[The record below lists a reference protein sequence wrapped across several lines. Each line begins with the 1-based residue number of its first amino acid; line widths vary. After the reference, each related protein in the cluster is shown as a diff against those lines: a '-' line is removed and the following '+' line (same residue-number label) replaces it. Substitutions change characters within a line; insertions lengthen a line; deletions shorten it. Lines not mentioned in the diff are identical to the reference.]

1 MEVYKQS
8 VEVTVAAVA
17 EKELVVAAVV
27 GRACQEVEL
36 LGHTYEGGASV
47 PQIEAAA
54 DVVDADVVADYG
66 VEIVVAAAAS

>member
-1 MEVYKQS
+1 M
-8 VEVTVAAVA
+8 
-17 EKELVVAAVV
+17 
-27 GRACQEVEL
+27 